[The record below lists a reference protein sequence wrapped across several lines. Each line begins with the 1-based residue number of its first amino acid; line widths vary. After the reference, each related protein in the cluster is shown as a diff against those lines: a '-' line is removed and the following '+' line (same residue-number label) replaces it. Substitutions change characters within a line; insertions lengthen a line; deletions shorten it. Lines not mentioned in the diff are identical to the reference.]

1 MKQVLCLVTV
11 TASRT
16 SGEDKGMG
24 IPARRPRRAGIHV
37 PLRPKAVVCAP
48 VRVCMYGTGTEGLE
62 MFLFCVSCVWHKHGT
77 KGLELPGHVWLERHE
92 RVERCYVGVL
102 LVVLLC

>member
-1 MKQVLCLVTV
+1 
-11 TASRT
+11 
-16 SGEDKGMG
+16 
-24 IPARRPRRAGIHV
+24 
-37 PLRPKAVVCAP
+37 
-48 VRVCMYGTGTEGLE
+48 MYGTGTEGLE